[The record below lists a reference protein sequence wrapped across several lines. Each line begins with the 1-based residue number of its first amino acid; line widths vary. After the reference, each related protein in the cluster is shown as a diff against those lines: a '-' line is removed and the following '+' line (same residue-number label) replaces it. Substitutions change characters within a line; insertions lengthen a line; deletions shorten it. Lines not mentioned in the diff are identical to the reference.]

1 MSSTIFVYG
10 NGDCDQ
16 LGLEFDEQ
24 ADSRDAKVPKK
35 PALFD
40 MSMGVQDKVAVV
52 KIAVGSQH
60 SAAITTTGQCYTWGN
75 NDNGALGRT
84 GIEDKPLVVDELP
97 IRITDVSCG
106 DCHSVFYSTERNE
119 AYFCGL
125 YRYEGEGIIKGTVA
139 TTVPTRIGA

>member
-1 MSSTIFVYG
+1 M
-10 NGDCDQ
+10 
-16 LGLEFDEQ
+16 
-24 ADSRDAKVPKK
+24 PKK

-125 YRYEGEGIIKGTVA
+125 YRVSKDTLFIPRFPFSTKVRALSKAQWLLLCPPGLARRLGIR
-139 TTVPTRIGA
+139 TRRGRKT